1 MYEQSSYYLSSVTCS
16 NRDHLENCLGFPE
29 QLESHAIKLTNCIT
43 ACEILLHPCNIFL
56 YIDEDFFKKI
66 CHL

>member
-29 QLESHAIKLTNCIT
+29 QLESHATKLTNCIT
-43 ACEILLHPCNIFL
+43 ACEILLHPCNIF
-56 YIDEDFFKKI
+56 YI
-66 CHL
+66 